1 MGNFL
6 SKALGYVV
14 AAAILWLVVAP
25 YWAFFALRSAAQ
37 SNDAAA
43 MAELIDYPK
52 VKLAL
57 RDQIEPGRAA
67 GPPPNVWED
76 PIGALRRSLEPLQ
89 ASPTADSYLSPH
101 AVAALTMGMGR
112 ESRKAAPT
120 VSQPDDNRLIARPY
134 PGYRYWGLNLVRLA
148 IADDEQGETMFT
160 FARKGFAWKLVH
172 VGLPPVSDGTTVTPP
187 ASAAPAPAAKR

>member
-1 MGNFL
+1 MGRFL
-6 SKALGYVV
+6 SSALGYIV

-52 VKLAL
+52 VKASL
-57 RDQIEPGRAA
+57 RDQIEPGRAP
-67 GPPPNVWED
+67 GPPPNIWED
-76 PIGALRRSLEPLQ
+76 PVGALRRSLEPLQ
-89 ASPTADSYLSPH
+89 PSPTADSYLTPQS
-101 AVAALTMGMGR
+101 VAALTMGMGR
-112 ESRKAAPT
+112 DSRRLQPT
-120 VSQPDDNRLIARPY
+120 VAEPDDNRLIARPY

-160 FARKGFAWKLVH
+160 FARKGFGWKLVH
-172 VGLPPVSDGTTVTPP
+172 VGLPPLSDGTTVAPP
-187 ASAAPAPAAKR
+187 AAQPAPAPKR

>member
-25 YWAFFALRSAAQ
+25 YWAFIALRSAAQ

-43 MAELIDYPK
+43 MAELIGYPK

-67 GPPPNVWED
+67 GP
-76 PIGALRRSLEPLQ
+76 RRLACRPL
-89 ASPTADSYLSPH
+89 
-101 AVAALTMGMGR
+101 V
-112 ESRKAAPT
+112 
-120 VSQPDDNRLIARPY
+120 ARP
-134 PGYRYWGLNLVRLA
+134 
-148 IADDEQGETMFT
+148 D
-160 FARKGFAWKLVH
+160 
-172 VGLPPVSDGTTVTPP
+172 
-187 ASAAPAPAAKR
+187 